1 MGAGWLAFPQ
11 VLGYATRKLLISVV
25 VLFLA
30 TLVAFLLVA
39 TIDPIAEQRVFL
51 LSQPGG
57 AEQVERLEAGLG
69 LDKPLIERYARW
81 LGGLLGGDMGTST
94 DNGRAVTAL
103 LGEAIPVTLRLVIA
117 ATVISVIFGVAVGA
131 ISAVRQ
137 YGAFDNVST
146 LFAFL
151 FFAMPVFW
159 LGAVVKDLGIRFN
172 DWWGRRIFFTIGEQS
187 PRLEADFW
195 GTWAD
200 RAGHIVLPALT
211 LVLIQM
217 AATSRFQRSAMLDVL
232 ESDYIRTARAK
243 GVPRRRIITHHALRN
258 ALIPVVSYT
267 GLTFGTLIGGTV
279 VTEVVFNW
287 KGMGRLF
294 LESLLNGDVAVTQGW
309 LLAVGISVIIANL
322 LTDVAYGFLDPRV
335 RHG

>member
-1 MGAGWLAFPQ
+1 MLA
-11 VLGYATRKLLISVV
+11 YATRKLLISVP

-39 TIDPIAEQRVFL
+39 TVDPIAEQRVFL

-57 AEQVERLEAGLG
+57 AEQVARLEASLG
-69 LDKPLIERYARW
+69 LDKPLLERYGIW
-81 LGGLLGGDMGTST
+81 LGELLRGDLGTST
-94 DNGRAVTAL
+94 ENGRAVTSL
-103 LGEAIPVTLRLVIA
+103 LAEAIPVTMRLVVA
-117 ATVISVIFGVAVGA
+117 ATVFSVVFGVAVGVL
-131 ISAVRQ
+131 SAVRK
-137 YGAFDNVST
+137 YTLFDNT
-146 LFAFL
+146 TTFFAFL

-159 LGAVVKDLGIRFN
+159 LGAVLKDLGIRFN

-187 PRLEADFW
+187 PRLDADFW

-200 RAGHIVLPALT
+200 RIGHIFLPALT
-211 LVLIQM
+211 LILIQL

-243 GVPRRRIITHHALRN
+243 GVPQRKVITRHALRN
-258 ALIPVVSYT
+258 ALLPIVSYT

-287 KGMGRLF
+287 QGMGQLF
-294 LESLLNGDVAVTQGW
+294 LDSLLDGDVAVTQGW
-309 LLAVGISVIIANL
+309 LLAVGVSVVLVNL
-322 LTDVAYGFLDPRV
+322 CTDLLYGLLDPRV
-335 RHG
+335 RYD

>member
-1 MGAGWLAFPQ
+1 M
-11 VLGYATRKLLISVV
+11 LGYATRKLLISIP
-25 VLFLA
+25 VLFFA

-39 TIDPIAEQRVFL
+39 TVDPIAEQRVFL

-57 AEQVERLEAGLG
+57 AEQVTRLEVSLG
-69 LDKPLIERYARW
+69 LDKPLIERYGSWVGDLFR
-81 LGGLLGGDMGTST
+81 GDMGSST
-94 DNGRAVTAL
+94 ENGRAVTTL
-103 LGEAIPVTLRLVIA
+103 LGEAIPVTMRLVIA
-117 ATVISVIFGVAVGA
+117 ATVISVVFGVAVGV
-131 ISAVRQ
+131 ISAVRK
-137 YGAFDNVST
+137 YSVFDNVST
-146 LFAFL
+146 FFAFL

-159 LGAVVKDLGIRFN
+159 LGAVLKDLGIRFN

-187 PRLEADFW
+187 PRLNADFW

-200 RAGHIVLPALT
+200 RVGHIILPALT
-211 LVLIQM
+211 LILIQL

-243 GVPRRRIITHHALRN
+243 GVPRRKVITHHALRN
-258 ALIPVVSYT
+258 ALLPVVSYT

-287 KGMGRLF
+287 QGMGRLF
-294 LESLLNGDVAVTQGW
+294 LDSLLDGDVAVSQGW
-309 LLAVGISVIIANL
+309 LLAVGVSVIAVNL
-322 LTDVAYGFLDPRV
+322 LTDLVYGFLDPRV

>member
-1 MGAGWLAFPQ
+1 MLA
-11 VLGYATRKLLISVV
+11 YATRKLLISVP

-39 TIDPIAEQRVFL
+39 TVDPIAEQRVFL

-57 AEQVERLEAGLG
+57 AEQVARLEASLG
-69 LDKPLIERYARW
+69 LDKPLLERYGIW
-81 LGGLLGGDMGTST
+81 LGELFRGDLGTST
-94 DNGRAVTAL
+94 ENGRAVTSL
-103 LGEAIPVTLRLVIA
+103 LAEAIPVTMRLVVA
-117 ATVISVIFGVAVGA
+117 ATVFSVVFGVAVGA
-131 ISAVRQ
+131 LSAVRK
-137 YGAFDNVST
+137 YTLFDNT
-146 LFAFL
+146 TTFFAFL

-159 LGAVVKDLGIRFN
+159 LGAVLKDLGIRFN

-187 PRLEADFW
+187 PRLDADFW

-200 RAGHIVLPALT
+200 RIGHIFLPALT
-211 LVLIQM
+211 LILIQL

-243 GVPRRRIITHHALRN
+243 GVPQRKVITRHALRN
-258 ALIPVVSYT
+258 AWLPIVSYT

-287 KGMGRLF
+287 QGMGQLF
-294 LESLLNGDVAVTQGW
+294 LDSLLDGDVAVTQGW
-309 LLAVGISVIIANL
+309 LLAVGVSVVLVNL
-322 LTDVAYGFLDPRV
+322 CTDLLYGLLDPRV
-335 RHG
+335 RYD

>member
-1 MGAGWLAFPQ
+1 M
-11 VLGYATRKLLISVV
+11 
-25 VLFLA
+25 
-30 TLVAFLLVA
+30 AFLPVA

-57 AEQVERLEAGLG
+57 AEQVERLEASLG

-81 LGGLLGGDMGTST
+81 LGDLTTGEMGTST
-94 DNGRAVTAL
+94 DNGRAVTTL

-117 ATVISVIFGVAVGA
+117 ATVVSVIIGVAVGVV
-131 ISAVRQ
+131 SAVRQ
-137 YGAFDNVST
+137 YGAFDNIST
-146 LFAFL
+146 FLAFL

-159 LGAVVKDLGIRFN
+159 LGALLKDLGIRFN

-200 RAGHIVLPALT
+200 RAGHIILPALT
-211 LVLIQM
+211 LIAIQL
-217 AATSRFQRSAMLDVL
+217 AATSRFQRSASRASSRSFLLDVL

-258 ALIPVVSYT
+258 ALLPVVSYT

-294 LESLLNGDVAVTQGW
+294 LDSLLNGDVAVAQGW
-309 LLAVGISVIIANL
+309 LLAVGISVIIVNL
-322 LTDVAYGFLDPRV
+322 LTDLTYGFLDPRV
-335 RHG
+335 RDG

>member
-1 MGAGWLAFPQ
+1 MLA
-11 VLGYATRKLLISVV
+11 YATRKLLISVP

-39 TIDPIAEQRVFL
+39 TVDPIAEQRVFL

-57 AEQVERLEAGLG
+57 AEQVARLEASLG
-69 LDKPLIERYARW
+69 LDKPLLERYGIW
-81 LGGLLGGDMGTST
+81 LGELFRGDLGTST
-94 DNGRAVTAL
+94 ENGRAVTTL
-103 LGEAIPVTLRLVIA
+103 LAEAIPVTMRLVVA
-117 ATVISVIFGVAVGA
+117 ATVFSVVFGVAVGVL
-131 ISAVRQ
+131 SAVRK
-137 YGAFDNVST
+137 YTLFDNT
-146 LFAFL
+146 TTFFAFL

-159 LGAVVKDLGIRFN
+159 LGAVLKDLGIRFN

-187 PRLEADFW
+187 PRLDADFW

-200 RAGHIVLPALT
+200 RIGHIFLPALT
-211 LVLIQM
+211 LILIQL

-243 GVPRRRIITHHALRN
+243 GVPQRKVITRHALRN
-258 ALIPVVSYT
+258 ALLPIVSYT

-287 KGMGRLF
+287 QGMGQLF
-294 LESLLNGDVAVTQGW
+294 LDSLLDGDVAVTQGW
-309 LLAVGISVIIANL
+309 LLAVGVSVVLVNL
-322 LTDVAYGFLDPRV
+322 CTDLLYGLLDPRV
-335 RHG
+335 RYD

>member
-1 MGAGWLAFPQ
+1 MLA
-11 VLGYATRKLLISVV
+11 YATRKLLISIP
-25 VLFLA
+25 VLFFA

-39 TIDPIAEQRVFL
+39 TVDPIAEKRVFL

-57 AEQVERLEAGLG
+57 AEQVARLEASLG
-69 LDKPLIERYARW
+69 LDKPLIERYGNW
-81 LGGLLGGDMGTST
+81 LGDLVRGDMGAST
-94 DNGRAVTAL
+94 ENGRAVTTL
-103 LGEAIPVTLRLVIA
+103 LGEAIPVTMRLVIA
-117 ATVISVIFGVAVGA
+117 ATVISVIFGVAVGV
-131 ISAVRQ
+131 ISAVRK
-137 YGAFDNVST
+137 YSVFDNVST
-146 LFAFL
+146 FFAFL

-159 LGAVVKDLGIRFN
+159 LGAVLKDLGIRFN

-187 PRLEADFW
+187 PRLDADFW

-200 RAGHIVLPALT
+200 RVGHIILPALT
-211 LVLIQM
+211 LILIQL

-243 GVPRRRIITHHALRN
+243 GVPRRKVITRHALRN
-258 ALIPVVSYT
+258 ALLPVVSYT

-287 KGMGRLF
+287 QGMGRLF
-294 LESLLNGDVAVTQGW
+294 LDSLLDGDVAVSQGW
-309 LLAVGISVIIANL
+309 LLAVGISVIAVNL
-322 LTDVAYGFLDPRV
+322 LTDLVYGLLDPRV

>member
-1 MGAGWLAFPQ
+1 M
-11 VLGYATRKLLISVV
+11 LGYATRKLLISIP
-25 VLFLA
+25 VLFFA

-39 TIDPIAEQRVFL
+39 TVDPIAEQRVFL

-57 AEQVERLEAGLG
+57 AEQVARLEVSLG
-69 LDKPLIERYARW
+69 LDKPLIERYGSWVGDLFR
-81 LGGLLGGDMGTST
+81 GDMGSST
-94 DNGRAVTAL
+94 ENGRAVTTL
-103 LGEAIPVTLRLVIA
+103 LGEAIPVTMRLVIA
-117 ATVISVIFGVAVGA
+117 ATVISVVFGVAVGV
-131 ISAVRQ
+131 ISAVRK
-137 YGAFDNVST
+137 YSVFDNVST
-146 LFAFL
+146 FFAFL

-159 LGAVVKDLGIRFN
+159 LGAVLKDLGIRFN

-187 PRLEADFW
+187 PRLNADLW

-200 RAGHIVLPALT
+200 RVGHIILPALT
-211 LVLIQM
+211 LILIQL

-243 GVPRRRIITHHALRN
+243 GVPRRKVITHHALRN
-258 ALIPVVSYT
+258 ALLPVVSYT

-287 KGMGRLF
+287 QGMGRLF
-294 LESLLNGDVAVTQGW
+294 LDSLLDGDVAVSQGW
-309 LLAVGISVIIANL
+309 LLAVGVSVIAVNL
-322 LTDVAYGFLDPRV
+322 LTDLVYGFLDPRV

>member
-1 MGAGWLAFPQ
+1 VLA
-11 VLGYATRKLLISVV
+11 YATRKLLISVP

-39 TIDPIAEQRVFL
+39 TVDPIAEQRVFL

-57 AEQVERLEAGLG
+57 AEQVARLEASLG
-69 LDKPLIERYARW
+69 LDKPLLERYGIW
-81 LGGLLGGDMGTST
+81 LGELLRGDLGTST
-94 DNGRAVTAL
+94 ENGRAVTSL
-103 LGEAIPVTLRLVIA
+103 LAEAIPVTMRLVVA
-117 ATVISVIFGVAVGA
+117 ATVFSVVFGVAVGVL
-131 ISAVRQ
+131 SAVRK
-137 YGAFDNVST
+137 YTLFDNT
-146 LFAFL
+146 TTFFAFL

-159 LGAVVKDLGIRFN
+159 LGAVLKDLGIRFN

-187 PRLEADFW
+187 PRLDADFW

-200 RAGHIVLPALT
+200 RIGHIFLPALT
-211 LVLIQM
+211 LILIQL

-243 GVPRRRIITHHALRN
+243 GVPQRKVITRHALRN
-258 ALIPVVSYT
+258 ALLPIVSYT

-287 KGMGRLF
+287 QGMGQLF
-294 LESLLNGDVAVTQGW
+294 LDSLLDGDVAVTQGW
-309 LLAVGISVIIANL
+309 LLAVGVSVVLVNL
-322 LTDVAYGFLDPRV
+322 CTDLLYGLLDPRV
-335 RHG
+335 RYD

>member
-1 MGAGWLAFPQ
+1 MLA
-11 VLGYATRKLLISVV
+11 YATRKLLISIP
-25 VLFLA
+25 VLFFA

-39 TIDPIAEQRVFL
+39 TVDPIAEQRVFL

-57 AEQVERLEAGLG
+57 AEQVARLEVSLG
-69 LDKPLIERYARW
+69 LDKPLIERYGSWVGDLFR
-81 LGGLLGGDMGTST
+81 GDMGSST
-94 DNGRAVTAL
+94 ENGRAVTTL
-103 LGEAIPVTLRLVIA
+103 LGEAIPVTMRLVIA
-117 ATVISVIFGVAVGA
+117 ATVISVVFGVAVGV
-131 ISAVRQ
+131 ISAVRK
-137 YGAFDNVST
+137 YSVFDNVST
-146 LFAFL
+146 FFAFL

-159 LGAVVKDLGIRFN
+159 LGAVLKDLGIRFN

-187 PRLEADFW
+187 PRLNADFW

-200 RAGHIVLPALT
+200 RVGHIILPALT
-211 LVLIQM
+211 LILIQL

-243 GVPRRRIITHHALRN
+243 GVPRRKVITHHALRN
-258 ALIPVVSYT
+258 ALLPVVSYT

-287 KGMGRLF
+287 QGMGRLF
-294 LESLLNGDVAVTQGW
+294 LDSLLDGDVAVSQGW
-309 LLAVGISVIIANL
+309 LLAVGVSVIAVNL
-322 LTDVAYGFLDPRV
+322 LTDLVYGFLDPRV